1 MGKPGIEGV
10 LLTPLKKIPHP
21 KGDIFHAMKKSD
33 PGYVGFGE
41 IYFSTIKSDK
51 IKGWNRHKRM
61 TMNLVVPVGKVAF
74 IIYDDRQKS
83 SSKGNFIKIE
93 LSPDNYQRLTIPP
106 GLWYAFKG
114 KSSGTNLIMDLADIE
129 HGPDEIERWDLD
141 KIDYN
146 WDSV

>member
-1 MGKPGIEGV
+1 MGQIRIEGV

-93 LSPDNYQRLTIPP
+93 LSGYP
-106 GLWYAFKG
+106 K
-114 KSSGTNLIMDLADIE
+114 
-129 HGPDEIERWDLD
+129 
-141 KIDYN
+141 
-146 WDSV
+146 